1 MEDNKTRTR
10 YQDNGCSFVVEVQPS
25 YQNEGAE
32 ASKGSTDDVDQQ
44 ALVHREEIA
53 EDRTSGTFRYDSN
66 KGEREGGKNGFV
78 FFTPKTPQQVSKTRG
93 CSGARTQDCR
103 SRISPSLAKARSIP
117 AIVTGIRWSTTPATW
132 VTLCTGVVT
141 SRTRYP
147 GSWRVAPSGWNS
159 TSRRTPRRR
168 CCRNRAA
175 SRQRGTARRA

>member
-1 MEDNKTRTR
+1 MEDNKNRR

-32 ASKGSTDDVDQQ
+32 AASKGSTDDVAADQQ

-53 EDRTSGTFRYDSN
+53 EDRTSGTFFYYE
-66 KGEREGGKNGFV
+66 EREKDFSSFSQNI
-78 FFTPKTPQQVSKTRG
+78 PQQVSKTRG

-117 AIVTGIRWSTTPATW
+117 ATVTGIKWSTIPATW
-132 VTLCTGVVT
+132 VTPCTGVVT

-147 GSWRVAPSGWNS
+147 GNWRVAPSGWNS

-168 CCRNRAA
+168 WCRRFAA
-175 SRQRGTARRA
+175 WRQRGTARRA

>member
-66 KGEREGGKNGFV
+66 KGEREGRERMDSSFSHRK
-78 FFTPKTPQQVSKTRG
+78 
-93 CSGARTQDCR
+93 
-103 SRISPSLAKARSIP
+103 
-117 AIVTGIRWSTTPATW
+117 
-132 VTLCTGVVT
+132 
-141 SRTRYP
+141 
-147 GSWRVAPSGWNS
+147 
-159 TSRRTPRRR
+159 
-168 CCRNRAA
+168 RNRFRKHEAVREHEHRIVA
-175 SRQRGTARRA
+175 VGSLHL

>member
-66 KGEREGGKNGFV
+66 KGEREGGGERMDSSFSHRK
-78 FFTPKTPQQVSKTRG
+78 R
-93 CSGARTQDCR
+93 
-103 SRISPSLAKARSIP
+103 
-117 AIVTGIRWSTTPATW
+117 
-132 VTLCTGVVT
+132 
-141 SRTRYP
+141 
-147 GSWRVAPSGWNS
+147 
-159 TSRRTPRRR
+159 
-168 CCRNRAA
+168 RNRFRKHEAVREHEHRIVA
-175 SRQRGTARRA
+175 VGSLHL